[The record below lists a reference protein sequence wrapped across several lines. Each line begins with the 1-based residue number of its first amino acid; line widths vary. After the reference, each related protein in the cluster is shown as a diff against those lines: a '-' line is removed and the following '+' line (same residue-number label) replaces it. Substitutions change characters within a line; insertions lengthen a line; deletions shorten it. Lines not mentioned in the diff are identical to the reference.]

1 MYRQLGHENVFVVDG
16 GVTAWKAARQSLET
30 GFQKNRPAGMEKAEK
45 SVKKISPEELNA
57 NQSELV
63 LFVDTSEDFSQGHTP
78 GAKWIT
84 RSWLEAE
91 IVDTA
96 PSKSTSIAVTCK
108 DGRSSTLAA
117 ATLQDLG
124 YNNVVALNGGISA
137 WKTAGLP
144 IEEGLTGIVRP
155 PSDINYLGVSR
166 SYGEM
171 MNYLRWETA
180 LGEKYA

>member
-1 MYRQLGHENVFVVDG
+1 M
-16 GVTAWKAARQSLET
+16 ET
-30 GFQKNRPAGMEKAEK
+30 GFTTSSPAGMKEAEA
-45 SVKKISPEELNA
+45 SVERVSAEDLSG
-57 NQSELV
+57 NQPDLV
-63 LFVDTSEDFSQGHTP
+63 LYVDTSEDFSQGHTP

-84 RSWLEAE
+84 RSWLEVE
-91 IVDTA
+91 IADTA
-96 PSKSTSIAVTCK
+96 PSKSASIAVTCR

-124 YNNVVALNGGISA
+124 YTNVTTLDGGMTA
-137 WKTAGLP
+137 WKQAGLP
-144 IEEGLTGIVRP
+144 VEEGLTGIVRP

-180 LGEKYA
+180 LGEKYAAD

>member
-1 MYRQLGHENVFVVDG
+1 MSE
-16 GVTAWKAARQSLET
+16 
-30 GFQKNRPAGMEKAEK
+30 AEA
-45 SVKKISPEELNA
+45 SVKKVSAQDLSASKPD
-57 NQSELV
+57 LV

-84 RSWLEAE
+84 RSWLEVE
-91 IVDTA
+91 ITDAA
-96 PSKSTSIAVTCK
+96 PSKSASIAVTCR

-124 YNNVVALNGGISA
+124 YTNVTALDGGMAA
-137 WKTAGLP
+137 WKQAGLP
-144 IEEGLTGIVRP
+144 VEEGLTGIVRP

-180 LGEKYA
+180 LGEKYAAD